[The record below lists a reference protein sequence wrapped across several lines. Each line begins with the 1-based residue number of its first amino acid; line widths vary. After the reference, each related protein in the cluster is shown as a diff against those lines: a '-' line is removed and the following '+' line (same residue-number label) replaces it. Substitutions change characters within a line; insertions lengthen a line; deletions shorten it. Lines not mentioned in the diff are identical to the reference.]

1 MSGRLRDHEV
11 ANRLPYLLIFRAGVA
26 SLLLLIYL
34 AAGLGSRA
42 SDSLSQWL
50 YAVIVATFAVVLV
63 LGALLRRDDSNPI
76 VLAVAHLA
84 STVMSTM
91 FIVQLT
97 GGIDTPFSFL
107 YLLAILDGAIIGG
120 RSISL
125 VVATFSTLAFGAQ
138 LAMQRY
144 GLWLPPLDVELTSI
158 QYLRAFGTH
167 ALSFYAMAA
176 LSGYLAQLIQT
187 ARAEMS
193 SVQAAFDRA
202 EKQQREVLASLPVG
216 VLTLTSEHEVVSA
229 NPSAQKILNWAPRV
243 GEVAPRAIRAFLE
256 SGRRDGEV
264 SHRDRVLGVTRSE
277 TTGVSSWSSGL
288 LVILVIEDRT
298 ELRVLERDVR
308 QNERLASLGAI
319 SAAMAH
325 EIRNPLAALS
335 GAIELIFADPDD
347 RGTYVRLE
355 SVVHREIHRLNK
367 LISEFLA
374 YARPTEPQKQVLALE
389 TLVRDVCVMAEQDDR
404 ARGHPIVFDFEAR
417 PRVMADPEQ
426 MRQVLWNLLL
436 NAFDASPL
444 DAEVSIRIERDSEFW
459 RIDIRDHG
467 RGIDP
472 EIRDVLYEPFR
483 TTKSGGTGLG
493 LALVHRI
500 VDSHDGR
507 VQLQDAE
514 DGGVVASVWLKAHE
528 QEPLAAP
535 SWGDEK
541 QEPAW
546 RRY

>member
-34 AAGLGSRA
+34 GAGLGSRA

-63 LGALLRRDDSNPI
+63 LGALLRRADSNPV

-125 VVATFSTLAFGAQ
+125 VVATFSTVAFGAQ

-144 GLWLPPLDVELTSI
+144 GLWLPPLDVELTSV
-158 QYLRAFGTH
+158 QYLRAFGIH

-229 NPSAQKILNWAPRV
+229 NPSAQKILDWVPRT
-243 GEVAPRAIRAFLE
+243 GEVAPRAIRSFLE

-264 SHRDRVLGVTRSE
+264 SHRDRILGVTRSE
-277 TTGVSSWSSGL
+277 TTAVSSWSSAA

-404 ARGHPIVFDFEAR
+404 ARGHRIVFDFEER
-417 PRVMADPEQ
+417 PRTLADPEQ

-444 DAEVSIRIERDSEFW
+444 DAEVSIRIELDSEFW

-500 VDSHDGR
+500 VDSHGGR

-514 DGGVVASVWLKAHE
+514 GGGVVASVWLKTHE
-528 QEPLAAP
+528 HEPVVP
-535 SWGDEK
+535 SSWGEK